1 VPCLGSDFDGDGEL
15 PSGMRDVSDLPALF
29 RELERRHLEV
39 RAIAADNVLRV
50 MESAERAAAR

>member
-1 VPCLGSDFDGDGEL
+1 
-15 PSGMRDVSDLPALF
+15 MRDVSDLPALF